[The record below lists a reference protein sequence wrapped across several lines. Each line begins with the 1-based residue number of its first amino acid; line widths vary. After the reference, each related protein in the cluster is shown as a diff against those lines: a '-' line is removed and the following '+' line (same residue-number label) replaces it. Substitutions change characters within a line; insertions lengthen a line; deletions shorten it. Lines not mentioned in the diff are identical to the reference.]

1 MFNRSIFLLFC
12 LCSTTVLL
20 SQDLKVSGK
29 VTDEETD
36 EPLPAVSVLV
46 KGTERGTLTDFEG
59 TYEID
64 VASGETLVFTFV
76 GMKKQE
82 FTITSSQTLN
92 VALKPDVEQLD
103 AVTISTGYYNINK
116 KDLSGSIAQ
125 VKSKELER
133 QRTQTVEQM
142 LQGQVAGVLI
152 SESAEP
158 GGGIGISIRGTNSIL
173 GGTQPL
179 YVIDGIPIDPVADAQ
194 GNNGSGGAQNSLG
207 FLNPNDIEKI
217 EILKDAAATAVY
229 GARGANGVVLIT
241 TKTGGDSE
249 GRDVLNLTVDTFVT
263 EVREELDVMDGPTF
277 ESYMNQRSI
286 NQLYVNITDPG
297 RPGGPFNGSQ
307 ELNETNYPELAT
319 FELPYP
325 TTSGVNTDW
334 QDLVYRQAISSAYNL
349 SYRGGSK
356 GNNFLVSLGYQDTKG
371 VIVNTDNQRITFNGN
386 FRRKAFD
393 NKIDIFSKTKIA
405 YNQGNA
411 SSVGNGE
418 IFRQRSVVSNTLQFQ
433 PIFTPLEPG
442 QDDAVY
448 AGLNEGN
455 LISNPLTLATDVLDL
470 KTNYNLIQNLA
481 INAKVAPHLRAILK
495 GGYSLQIS
503 NRDNYFPI
511 TTTRGRRNEGEATQA
526 KRQYRKLYGEANL
539 RYRNRFGKHR
549 IDAVLVGT
557 YENTYIRTVFN
568 KAFGFGNDVTSFY
581 NFNAA
586 TDVLVPQFNFREFG
600 LLSGLFRVGYSYKR
614 KFFLDVNARLDA
626 SSKFAENNKAA
637 FFPSAAFAYNIKKE
651 KFLRKSKTI
660 SDLKLRLS
668 YGKTGSNPIPPYRSL
683 ALLEPIRYVFD
694 GEIVTGFYETNLAND
709 NLTWE
714 TTDQFNAGL
723 DIGFKNSSINV
734 TLDAY
739 HKRTYDLLQNVILPA
754 SNGFETITDNFGEI
768 VNKGFEVAIQA
779 EAWTS
784 ADFTWNVSANFF
796 LNRNELVSLNSNLD
810 FQLGPNIGF
819 AQTNPILFKAGSPL
833 GIFWGARTEGI
844 YESWEEA
851 QASGIAGA
859 APGEIKYVNTNID
872 VDENGN
878 PLEVQEINFDDYVQ
892 IGDPNPDFN
901 VAISNNFTYKNW
913 DMSMLVTAQKGGDI
927 FWVDA
932 WAIKGNQNSRN
943 GLTSAFR
950 DSWTAPLGVDD
961 NGSVFFDPNLG
972 NTSGVGNPAP
982 LIDPGRRAIPS
993 DRNIYDGSFIRLKNL
1008 NFGYT
1013 FSFKDKRSL
1022 RVYATGQNLL
1032 TWTNYPGYDPEITT
1046 FNKDPQR
1053 RGVDFGGYPGIRTF
1067 SIGLNFNY

>member
-1 MFNRSIFLLFC
+1 MQKISILLLIFL
-12 LCSTTVLL
+12 VPL
-20 SQDLKVSGK
+20 SFIAQDLKVTGK
-29 VTDEETD
+29 VTDAETG
-36 EPLPAVSVLV
+36 EPLGAVSVIV
-46 KGTERGTLTDFEG
+46 KGKERGKLTNFQGE
-59 TYEID
+59 YEID
-64 VASGETLVFTFV
+64 VVAGDVLLFQYT
-76 GMKKQE
+76 GMKNQE

-92 VALKPDVEQLD
+92 VVLEPDIQELD
-103 AVTISTGYYNINK
+103 AVTISTGYFDINK

-125 VKSKELER
+125 VESEDLER

-158 GGGIGISIRGTNSIL
+158 GGGIGISIRGNNSFL
-173 GGTQPL
+173 GGTEPL
-179 YVIDGIPIDPVADAQ
+179 YVVDGIPIDPVSDAQ
-194 GNNGSGGAQNSLG
+194 GNNGAGSAQNSLA
-207 FLNPNDIEKI
+207 FLNPNDIDKI

-241 TKTGGDSE
+241 TKTGGDGE
-249 GRDVLNLTVDTFVT
+249 GRDVINLTVDTFVT
-263 EVREELDVMDGPTF
+263 QVRNELDVMDGPTF
-277 ESYMNQRSI
+277 ESYMNQRSL

-297 RPGGPFNGSQ
+297 RTGLVFDGTQ
-307 ELNETNYPELAT
+307 ELTAENFEELEGFT
-319 FELPYP
+319 VPYP
-325 TTSGVNTDW
+325 TTTGIDTDW
-334 QDLVYRQAISSAYNL
+334 QDLVYRQALSSSYNL
-349 SYRGGSK
+349 SYRGGDK
-356 GNNFLVSLGYQDTKG
+356 GNNFLVSLGYLDTKG
-371 VIVNTDNQRITFNGN
+371 VIENTDNQRITFSGN
-386 FRRKAFD
+386 FRRKAFN
-393 NKIDIFSKTKIA
+393 NKVDIFSKTKIA

-433 PIFTPLEPG
+433 PIFTQLEPG
-442 QDDAVY
+442 QDDGIY

-455 LISNPLTLATDVLDL
+455 LISNPFTLATQVVDL

-481 INAKVAPHLRAILK
+481 INAKVAPHLTAIVR
-495 GGYSLQIS
+495 GAYSLQLS
-503 NRDNYFPI
+503 NRDNFFPI

-526 KRQYRKLYGEANL
+526 KRQYRKYYGEANL

-557 YENTYIRTVFN
+557 VENTFIRTTFN
-568 KAFGFGNDVTSFY
+568 KAFGFGNTQTSFY

-586 TDVLVPQFNFREFG
+586 TDILVPQFNFRELG

-614 KFFLDVNARLDA
+614 KYFLDINGRLDA
-626 SSKFAENNKAA
+626 ASQFAENEKTA
-637 FFPSAAFAYNIKKE
+637 FFPSFAFSWNIKKE
-651 KFLRKSKTI
+651 KFLRRVKNV

-668 YGKTGSNPIPPYRSL
+668 YGRTGSNPIPPYLSL
-683 ALLEPIRYVFD
+683 PLVEAINYNFNGNVVPGYIQ
-694 GEIVTGFYETNLAND
+694 TNLAND
-709 NLTWE
+709 FLTWE
-714 TTDQFNAGL
+714 TTDQYNAGL
-723 DIGFKNSSINV
+723 DIGLLDSKINI

-739 HKRTYDLLQNVILPA
+739 YKSTTNLLQNVTLPP
-754 SNGFETITDNFGEI
+754 SNGFPSIVDNFGEI
-768 VNKGFEVAIQA
+768 VNKGFEVSVRANAIDSPDFK
-779 EAWTS
+779 WT
-784 ADFTWNVSANFF
+784 VSGNFF

-819 AQTNPILFKAGSPL
+819 AQTNPIILQAGSPL

-844 YESWEEA
+844 YETWEEA

-859 APGEIKYVNTNID
+859 APGEIRYVNTH
-872 VDENGN
+872 VEFDEDGN
-878 PLEVQEINFDDYVQ
+878 PLETQNINFEDYVQ

-913 DMSMLVTAQKGGDI
+913 DLSMLVTAQKGGDI

-950 DSWTAPLGVDD
+950 DSWTAPLDID
-961 NGSVFFDPNLG
+961 ENGSVFFDPELANF
-972 NTSGVGNPAP
+972 SGVGNPAP
-982 LIDPGRRAIPS
+982 LVDAGRRAIPS
-993 DRNIYDGSFIRLKNL
+993 DRNIYDGSFIRLKNF
-1008 NFGYT
+1008 NIGYR
-1013 FSFKDKRSL
+1013 FNFKDNKSL
-1022 RVYATGQNLL
+1022 RVYATGQNLITL
-1032 TWTNYPGYDPEITT
+1032 TNYPGYDPEITT

-1053 RGVDFGGYPGIRTF
+1053 RGVDFGGYPGITTY

>member
-1 MFNRSIFLLFC
+1 MKLKKFLLIC
-12 LCSTTVLL
+12 LILPLSAMAQTITV
-20 SQDLKVSGK
+20 KGT
-29 VTDEETD
+29 VTSKATN
-36 EPLPAVSVLV
+36 EPIPAVSVIV
-46 KGTERGTLTDFEG
+46 KGTQDGMVTDFDG
-59 TYEID
+59 RYEID
-64 VASGETLVFTFV
+64 VEKGDVLIFSYV
-76 GMKKQE
+76 GMKYKEIQVTE
-82 FTITSSQTLN
+82 SRTLN
-92 VALKPDVEQLD
+92 VALEQDIEKLD
-103 AVTISTGYYNINK
+103 EVTISTGYFEINK
-116 KDLSGSIAQ
+116 KDLSGSISQ
-125 VKSKELER
+125 IKSKDLEK

-158 GGGIGISIRGTNSIL
+158 GGGIGISIRGNNSIL
-173 GGTQPL
+173 GGNQPL
-179 YVIDGIPIDPVADAQ
+179 YVVDGFPIDPVSDAQ
-194 GNNGSGGAQNSLG
+194 GNNGSGQAQNSLG

-241 TKTGGDSE
+241 TKTGGDGE
-249 GRDVLNLTVDTFVT
+249 GRDRLSLTVDSFITQ
-263 EVREELDVMDGPTF
+263 VRNELDVMDGPTF

-297 RPGGPFNGSQ
+297 RNGGPFDGSQ
-307 ELNETNYPELAT
+307 QLNETNYPELST
-319 FELPYP
+319 FQLPYP
-325 TTSGVNTDW
+325 ETTGVNTDW

-349 SYRGGSK
+349 SYRGGDR
-356 GNNFLVSLGYQDTKG
+356 GNNFLVSLGYLDTKG
-371 VIVNTDNQRITFNGN
+371 VIQNTDNQRITLNAN
-386 FRRKAFD
+386 FRRKAFN

-418 IFRQRSVVSNTLQFQ
+418 IFQQRSVVSNTLQFQ
-433 PIFTPLEPG
+433 PIFTPLDPG
-442 QDDAVY
+442 EDDSVY

-481 INAKVAPHLRAILK
+481 INAKVAPHLRAIVR

-526 KRQYRKLYGEANL
+526 KRQYRKLYGEFNL
-539 RYRNRFGKHR
+539 RYRNRFKKHR

-586 TDVLVPQFNFREFG
+586 TDVLVPQFNFRELG
-600 LLSGLFRVGYSYKR
+600 LLSGLFRVGYSYKK
-614 KFFLDVNARLDA
+614 KFFIDLNARLDA
-626 SSKFAENNKAA
+626 SSKFAENNKSA
-637 FFPSAAFAYNIKKE
+637 FFPSAAFSWNLKKE
-651 KFLRKSKTI
+651 KFLRRSKSI
-660 SDLKLRLS
+660 SDMKLRLS

-683 ALLEPIRYVFD
+683 ALLGPIRYVFN
-694 GEIVTGFYETNLAND
+694 GEIVTGFFETNLAND

-754 SNGFETITDNFGEI
+754 SNGFESITDNFGEI
-768 VNKGFEVAIQA
+768 VNKGFEVSIQA
-779 EAWTS
+779 EALTTPN
-784 ADFTWNVSANFF
+784 FTWNVSGNFF
-796 LNRNELVSLNSNLD
+796 INRNELVSLNSNLD

-833 GIFWGARTEGI
+833 GIFWGAKTEGI

-872 VDENGN
+872 LDDAGN

-913 DMSMLVTAQKGGDI
+913 DMSMLVTAQKGGDL

-950 DSWTAPLGVDD
+950 DSWTAPLGVNED
-961 NGSVFFDPNLG
+961 GEVFFDPNLG
-972 NTSGVGNPAP
+972 NTSGVANPAP

-1008 NFGYT
+1008 NIGYT
-1013 FSFKDKRSL
+1013 LDLKNNKSL
-1022 RVYATGQNLL
+1022 RIYATGQNLITL
-1032 TWTNYPGYDPEITT
+1032 TDYPGYDPEITT

-1053 RGVDFGGYPGIRTF
+1053 RGVDFGGYPGIETY

>member
-1 MFNRSIFLLFC
+1 MKLKKFLLIC
-12 LCSTTVLL
+12 LILPLSAMAQTITV
-20 SQDLKVSGK
+20 KGT
-29 VTDEETD
+29 VTSKATN
-36 EPLPAVSVLV
+36 EPIPAVSVIV
-46 KGTERGTLTDFEG
+46 KGTQDGMVTDFDG
-59 TYEID
+59 RYEID
-64 VASGETLVFTFV
+64 VEKGDVLIFSYV
-76 GMKKQE
+76 GMKYKEIQVTE
-82 FTITSSQTLN
+82 SRTLN
-92 VALKPDVEQLD
+92 VALEQDIEKLD
-103 AVTISTGYYNINK
+103 EVTISTGYFEINK
-116 KDLSGSIAQ
+116 KDLSGSISQ
-125 VKSKELER
+125 IKSKDLEK

-158 GGGIGISIRGTNSIL
+158 GGGIGISIRGNNSIL

-179 YVIDGIPIDPVADAQ
+179 YVVDGFPIDPVSDAQ
-194 GNNGSGGAQNSLG
+194 GNNGSGQAQNSLG

-241 TKTGGDSE
+241 TKTGGDGE
-249 GRDVLNLTVDTFVT
+249 GRDRLSLTVDSFITQ
-263 EVREELDVMDGPTF
+263 VRNELDVMDGPTF

-297 RPGGPFNGSQ
+297 RNGGPFDGSQ
-307 ELNETNYPELAT
+307 QLNETNYPELST
-319 FELPYP
+319 FQLPYP
-325 TTSGVNTDW
+325 ETTGVNTDW

-349 SYRGGSK
+349 SYRGGDR
-356 GNNFLVSLGYQDTKG
+356 GNNFLVSLGYLDTKG
-371 VIVNTDNQRITFNGN
+371 VIQNTDNQRITLNAN
-386 FRRKAFD
+386 FRRKAFN

-418 IFRQRSVVSNTLQFQ
+418 IFQQRSVVSNTLQFQ
-433 PIFTPLEPG
+433 PIFTPLDPG
-442 QDDAVY
+442 EDDSVY

-481 INAKVAPHLRAILK
+481 INAKVAPHLRAIVR

-526 KRQYRKLYGEANL
+526 KRQYRKLYGEFNL
-539 RYRNRFGKHR
+539 RYRNRFKKHR

-586 TDVLVPQFNFREFG
+586 TDVLVPQFNFRELG
-600 LLSGLFRVGYSYKR
+600 LLSGLFRVGYSYKK
-614 KFFLDVNARLDA
+614 KFFIDLNARLDA
-626 SSKFAENNKAA
+626 SSKFAENNKSA
-637 FFPSAAFAYNIKKE
+637 FFPSAAFSWNLKKE
-651 KFLRKSKTI
+651 KFLRRSKSI
-660 SDLKLRLS
+660 SDMKLRLS

-683 ALLEPIRYVFD
+683 ALLEPIRYVFN
-694 GEIVTGFYETNLAND
+694 GEIVTGFFETNLAND

-754 SNGFETITDNFGEI
+754 SNGFESITDNFGEI
-768 VNKGFEVAIQA
+768 VNKGFEVSIQA
-779 EAWTS
+779 EVLTTPN
-784 ADFTWNVSANFF
+784 FTWNVSGNFF
-796 LNRNELVSLNSNLD
+796 INRNELVSLNSNLD

-833 GIFWGARTEGI
+833 GIFWGAKTEGI

-872 VDENGN
+872 LDDAGN

-913 DMSMLVTAQKGGDI
+913 DMSMLVTAQKGGDL

-950 DSWTAPLGVDD
+950 DSWTAPLGVNED
-961 NGSVFFDPNLG
+961 GEVFFDPNLG
-972 NTSGVGNPAP
+972 NTSGVANPAP

-1008 NFGYT
+1008 NIGYT
-1013 FSFKDKRSL
+1013 LDLKNNKSL
-1022 RVYATGQNLL
+1022 RIYATGQNLITL
-1032 TWTNYPGYDPEITT
+1032 TDYPGYDPEITT

-1053 RGVDFGGYPGIRTF
+1053 RGVDFGGYPGIETY

>member
-1 MFNRSIFLLFC
+1 MILILFC
-12 LCSTTVLL
+12 FLPMSILAQSLTV
-20 SQDLKVSGK
+20 KGK
-29 VTDEETD
+29 VTDDETGD
-36 EPLPAVSVLV
+36 LLPAVSVFV
-46 KGTERGTLTDFEG
+46 KDSENGIVTDFNGE
-59 TYEID
+59 YEID
-64 VASGETLVFTFV
+64 VEKGDILRFAYI
-76 GMKKQE
+76 GMKEQE

-92 VALKPDVEQLD
+92 VKLKPDVEELEGI
-103 AVTISTGYYNINK
+103 TISTGYFDINK
-116 KDLSGSIAQ
+116 KDLSGAISQ
-125 VKSKELER
+125 VNSEDLEK

-142 LQGQVAGVLI
+142 LQGQVAGVTVT
-152 SESAEP
+152 ESAEP
-158 GGGIGISIRGTNSIL
+158 GGGIGISIRGTNSML

-179 YVIDGIPIDPVADAQ
+179 YVVDGMPIDPVSDAQ
-194 GNNGSGGAQNSLG
+194 GNGGAGQAQNSLS
-207 FLNPNDIEKI
+207 FLNPNDIDKI

-241 TKTGGDSE
+241 TKVGGDE
-249 GRDVLNLTVDTFVT
+249 NGRDVLNLTVDTFVT
-263 EVREELDVMDGPTF
+263 EVRQELDVMDGPTF
-277 ESYMNQRSI
+277 ESYMNQRSL

-297 RPGGPFNGSQ
+297 RNGGPFDGSQ
-307 ELNETNYPELAT
+307 ELNESNYPELST

-325 TTSGVNTDW
+325 TSTGVNTNW
-334 QDLVYRQAISSAYNL
+334 QDLVYRQALSSAYNL
-349 SYRGGSK
+349 SYRGGNN

-371 VIVNTDNQRITFNGN
+371 VIENTDNERITFNAN
-386 FRRKAFD
+386 FKRKAFD
-393 NKIDIFSKTKIA
+393 KKIDIFSKTKIA
-405 YNQGNA
+405 FNQGRA

-442 QDDAVY
+442 QDDDVY

-455 LISNPLTLATDVLDL
+455 LISNPLTLANDVLDL

-481 INAKVAPHLRAILK
+481 INAKVAPHLRAIVR
-495 GGYSLQIS
+495 GGYSLQLS

-557 YENTYIRTVFN
+557 YENTYIRNVFN

-586 TDVLVPQFNFREFG
+586 TDVLVPQFNFNEFG

-614 KFFLDVNARLDA
+614 KFFLDVNARVDA
-626 SSKFAENNKAA
+626 SSKFAENNKTA
-637 FFPSAAFAYNIKKE
+637 FFPSAAFSWNMKKE
-651 KFLRKSKTI
+651 KFLRQSKVF
-660 SDLKLRLS
+660 SDFKFRLS

-683 ALLEPIRYVFD
+683 ALLEPIRYNFN
-694 GEIVTGFYETNLAND
+694 GEIVTGFFETNLAND

-723 DIGFKNSSINV
+723 DLGFKNSSINV
-734 TLDAY
+734 TLDTY

-754 SNGFETITDNFGEI
+754 SNGFETITDNFGEV
-768 VNKGFEVAIQA
+768 VNQGFEVGIKA
-779 EAWTS
+779 EALTTP
-784 ADFTWNVSANFF
+784 DLTWNVSGNFF
-796 LNRNELVSLNSNLD
+796 LNRNELVALNSNLD
-810 FQLGPNIGF
+810 FQLGPNVGF
-819 AQTNPILFKAGSPL
+819 AQANPILFKTGSPL

-851 QASGIAGA
+851 NASGIAGA

-872 VDENGN
+872 LDDNGN
-878 PLEVQEINFDDYVQ
+878 PLETQEINFEDYEQ

-901 VAISNNFTYKNW
+901 IAISNNIKYKNW

-927 FWVDA
+927 FWVDS

-943 GLTSAFR
+943 GLNSAFS
-950 DSWTAPLGVDD
+950 DSWTAPLGVND
-961 NGSVFFDPNLG
+961 NGEVFFDESLE
-972 NTSGVGNPAP
+972 NTSSVGNPAP

-1008 NFGYT
+1008 NIGYT
-1013 FSFKDKRSL
+1013 FSFKDNKSL
-1022 RVYATGQNLL
+1022 RIYATGQNLVTL
-1032 TWTNYPGYDPEITT
+1032 TDYPGYDPEVTT

-1053 RGVDFGGYPGIRTF
+1053 RGVDFGGYPGIKTYSF
-1067 SIGLNFNY
+1067 GLNFNY